1 MQGVPGFGSFLTASF
16 NHTITAKDIL
26 KAAIELKQL
35 APETQTD
42 ANYISAVNLQLFS
55 RQH

>member
-1 MQGVPGFGSFLTASF
+1 MPPEQRSA
-16 NHTITAKDIL
+16 IAMD
-26 KAAIELKQL
+26 IELKQL
-35 APETQTD
+35 APETQAD